1 MPAPC
6 PAPSRTCWTQT
17 IGDDQPGSIYGKPVA
32 WINTSPRGAAAAHD
46 SLRAVLGYAHADI
59 AEAAC
64 VHISVTAAMLDS
76 AGLIADGPTRDR
88 IVEALTVLTERVR
101 NGLGTEI
108 DPVRNR

>member
-1 MPAPC
+1 M
-6 PAPSRTCWTQT
+6 
-17 IGDDQPGSIYGKPVA
+17 A